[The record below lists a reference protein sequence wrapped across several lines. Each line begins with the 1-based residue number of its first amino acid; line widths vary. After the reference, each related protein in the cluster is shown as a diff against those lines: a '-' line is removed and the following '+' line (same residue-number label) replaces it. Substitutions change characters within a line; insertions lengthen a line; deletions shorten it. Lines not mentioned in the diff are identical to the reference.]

1 MSRKNDKDALK
12 RRFLSSSDMSTNGAS
27 STYRCFNLKVK
38 DNGREA
44 TSRFHL
50 WNLFLCFHSIPL
62 TITNVALMHYIHISY
77 QSNSTSNLYSYD
89 LER

>member
-12 RRFLSSSDMSTNGAS
+12 RRFLSSSDMLTNGAS
-27 STYRCFNLKVK
+27 LYLSVLHLKVK

-50 WNLFLCFHSIPL
+50 WNLFLCFYSIPL
-62 TITNVALMHYIHISY
+62 TIANVALMHYIHISF
-77 QSNSTSNLYSYD
+77 QSNSKSNLCSYD
-89 LER
+89 S